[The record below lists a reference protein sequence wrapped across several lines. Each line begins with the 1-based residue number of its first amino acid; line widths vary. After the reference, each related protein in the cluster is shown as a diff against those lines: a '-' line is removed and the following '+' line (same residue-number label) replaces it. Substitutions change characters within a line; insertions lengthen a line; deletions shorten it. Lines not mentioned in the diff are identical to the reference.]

1 MSEEN
6 GVGWRLIRRSLLLR
20 RRSLAV
26 LAAWSGLEAVPAMA
40 SGLLVAKAID
50 EGFLRG
56 DVLTGL
62 SGLAALLLAY
72 AVGAVASR
80 FTFPVVGAIV
90 EPLRDDLLHGVVSGV
105 VHGSGDM
112 ADGSAIARA
121 TQQVESVR
129 KAVATLLN
137 GMRRFLFTLAAATFG
152 LTALAPEIVWLTMPP
167 VLVAGLLF
175 AALLRRLVR
184 RQRAA
189 ISANERVAGEVA
201 GALVGH
207 RDITAFGREEKIVAT
222 VTAALA
228 AERAAQQRLARAT
241 ATRSVITAV
250 GGQLP
255 LLCLLF
261 GAPWLMSRGIT
272 VGALV
277 GAATYVST
285 HLEPVMRMLTEVIG
299 GSGLQLAVT
308 VRRLAEADPARRPT
322 TGGPE
327 AVPEG
332 TEIVV
337 EDLEFAYGAGAE
349 PVLRNLSF
357 TLPENGHLA
366 IVGPSGIGKST
377 LAVLLAGLAVPDR
390 GRIRVGGTAPDL
402 LPTARRRE
410 HIVLVPQE
418 SYVFSGTV
426 EENLRYL
433 NPGAGERELGVA
445 VQEVGAENLI
455 AGLGGMHA
463 QVEPERLSAG
473 EKQLIGLS
481 RAYVSQAHVVIL
493 DEASCHLDPVAEA
506 KAELAFRSRP
516 GTLIVIAHRASSA
529 LRAEQ
534 ILLLDGTRAS
544 FADHR
549 HLVESSELYAEL
561 VGHSSQTVGFQR

>member
-1 MSEEN
+1 MSDHD
-6 GVGWRLIRRSLLLR
+6 GAGWPLIRRSLLR
-20 RRSLAV
+20 RRGSLAV
-26 LAAWSGLEAVPAMA
+26 LAAWSVVESVPAMA
-40 SGLLVAKAID
+40 SGVLVAKAVD

-56 DVLTGL
+56 DALTGL
-62 SGLAALLLAY
+62 SWLAALLLVY

-80 FTFPVVGAIV
+80 FTYPIVGAIV
-90 EPLRDDLLHGVVSGV
+90 EPLRDDLLRGVVTGI
-105 VHGSGDM
+105 VHGHGDV
-112 ADGSAIARA
+112 ADGSTIARV

-129 KAVATLLN
+129 KAVAMLLN
-137 GMRRFLFTLAAATFG
+137 GMRRFLFTLAAAAFG

-189 ISANERVAGEVA
+189 IEANERVAGEVTA
-201 GALVGH
+201 ALAGH
-207 RDITAFGREEKIVAT
+207 RDIRAFGREEKTVAS
-222 VTAALA
+222 VTATLA
-228 AERAAQQRLARAT
+228 AERAAHQRLARAT
-241 ATRSVITAV
+241 AARSLITAA

-261 GAPWLMSRGIT
+261 GAPWLMSRGVT
-272 VGALV
+272 AGVLV
-277 GAATYVST
+277 GAATYVSM

-308 VRRLAEADPARRPT
+308 VRRLAEADPARLPV
-322 TGGPE
+322 TGQPE
-327 AVPEG
+327 AFPEG
-332 TEIVV
+332 TEVVV

-349 PVLRNLSF
+349 PVLRDLSF
-357 TLPENGHLA
+357 TVPENGHLA

-377 LAVLLAGLAVPDR
+377 LAALLAGLAVPGR
-390 GRIRVGGTAPDL
+390 GRVRVGGTAPDL
-402 LPTARRRE
+402 VPSARRRE

-433 NPGAGERELGVA
+433 NADAGGPELSAA
-445 VQEVGAENLI
+445 VRNVGAENLI
-455 AGLGGMHA
+455 TRLGGLDA
-463 QVEPERLSAG
+463 QVEPARLSAG

-481 RAYVSQAHVVIL
+481 RAYVSRAHVVIL

-506 KAELAFRSRP
+506 RAELAFRSRP

-529 LRAEQ
+529 LRAGR

-544 FADHR
+544 FGEHR
-549 HLVESSELYAEL
+549 HLVETSELYAEL
-561 VGHSSQTVGFQR
+561 VGHSRRTAGSQR